1 MPTNATRLEYCL
13 PSEDHSA
20 GGLFI
25 TVCLFA
31 GLLCKIFLTDYIPV
45 PYTVVVLVVGGLLG
59 MFAWLA
65 ENRWKVNNW
74 YCQSTYTWILLDPH
88 TLLYTFLPAL
98 IFASAHRVEYQTFVR
113 EFPQIITFA
122 TVGVGMSVILVGF
135 FSYGVFG
142 ELFDYG
148 WDIATSCCL
157 GAIVSATDPVAVVA
171 LLHELGAPHRLS
183 ILIEGESL
191 FNDGTALVVFFVF
204 LDQMKKAPEE
214 QGFSADQIVMFI
226 QLALGGLALGYVA
239 GLALEFALTKTTN
252 AVEEI
257 TITLAA
263 AYGVFLL
270 GEGLLHVSGVLA
282 IVAMGIMYS
291 YSGKTRIEHLD
302 SMAHFWE
309 FLDYVANTTLFAIS
323 GAIIADVVMDGKFE
337 LIDLALAPLFYIAM
351 MIIRTS
357 VIFMLFPLIQRCG
370 YRRKEFFCCG
380 RDRNLDE
387 DDSDRIVVRR
397 NGYLSPLTLN
407 IITQTPTHNNSRT
420 QVQTKRVEGHHTLH
434 ELKQSRDEYQ
444 WKVKTSS
451 HDDDVRAHGVTW
463 KEALVLA
470 FGGLRG
476 AVGLALAIIVVEE
489 SHTNQYIDEEQADKL
504 LFHVA
509 VFVTLTLVIN
519 GTQTGRLVNFLE
531 LTRMTESNK
540 RLFVDAVNLIE
551 QKTIEKIWEY
561 REEAAKKNA
570 SSPFYFVS
578 WAKVFDLMPSY
589 SVEMLKRR
597 YEQSKEFRKKAKV
610 TNDQMASSNF
620 IPLSTEAFEAL
631 KHSHPMHKVADRF
644 GQEKRL
650 HDLCVAHDQIHQ
662 GLGHVTEFSGKKGGT

>member
-1 MPTNATRLEYCL
+1 
-13 PSEDHSA
+13 
-20 GGLFI
+20 
-25 TVCLFA
+25 
-31 GLLCKIFLTDYIPV
+31 
-45 PYTVVVLVVGGLLG
+45 
-59 MFAWLA
+59 MFAWIA
-65 ENRWKVNNW
+65 EHKTKVNNW
-74 YCQSTYTWILLDPH
+74 YCQSTYTWIQLDPH

-113 EFPQIITFA
+113 EFPQILTFA
-122 TVGVGMSVILVGF
+122 TIGVAMSVILVGF

-148 WDIATSCCL
+148 WDISTSCCL

-204 LDQMKKAPEE
+204 FEQMKMAPEE
-214 QGFSADQIVMFI
+214 RGFSGDQIVLFI
-226 QLALGGLALGYVA
+226 RLALGGLALGYVA
-239 GLALEFALTKTTN
+239 GLALEYALTKTTN

-291 YSGKTRIEHLD
+291 YSGKTRIENLD

-323 GAIIADVVMDGKFE
+323 GAIIADVVMEGEFE
-337 LIDLALAPLFYIAM
+337 MVDLALAPIFYIALM
-351 MIIRTS
+351 VIRTS
-357 VIFMLFPLIQRCG
+357 VIFLLFPLIQRCG

-380 RDRNLDE
+380 RERNVDE
-387 DDSDRIVVRR
+387 DDSDRIVVRSFIF
-397 NGYLSPLTLN
+397 YFFSHSQSTL
-407 IITQTPTHNNSRT
+407 SRT
-420 QVQTKRVEGHHTLH
+420 QVQTKRIEGHRTLH

-444 WKVKTSS
+444 WQVKTSTR
-451 HDDDVRAHGVTW
+451 DDDVRAHGVTW

-489 SHTNQYIDEEQADKL
+489 SHSNQYVKSPHFLLKL
-504 LFHVA
+504 L
-509 VFVTLTLVIN
+509 
-519 GTQTGRLVNFLE
+519 
-531 LTRMTESNK
+531 
-540 RLFVDAVNLIE
+540 
-551 QKTIEKIWEY
+551 
-561 REEAAKKNA
+561 RE
-570 SSPFYFVS
+570 
-578 WAKVFDLMPSY
+578 
-589 SVEMLKRR
+589 
-597 YEQSKEFRKKAKV
+597 
-610 TNDQMASSNF
+610 
-620 IPLSTEAFEAL
+620 
-631 KHSHPMHKVADRF
+631 
-644 GQEKRL
+644 
-650 HDLCVAHDQIHQ
+650 
-662 GLGHVTEFSGKKGGT
+662 